1 MSTSLTSVNDK
12 IINTL
17 EIVFNSVDDSNTFQF
32 AVDNLQSLIVDHA
45 DNDKSLGFIFQ
56 QINTHLLNLKSNA
69 KHTVISLIPFII
81 RTNPPKIEK
90 FIDKIIILFENA
102 ICDDN
107 SKVFPIISKNF
118 GDVARLLA
126 INENSDVFNAMKN
139 FCFSK
144 IKGNSKSQ
152 QIIGALCLT
161 ALIENSSSMIAQKE
175 NLKSIW
181 EIIIINI
188 TNKSYYAKLELLN
201 CLISLI
207 FISEDKFKP
216 YASMTLYKIFDYI
229 TDEDWLKRK
238 LSLNIVYTLIYYCS
252 DEIAALKGY
261 IKKFLKE
268 RSNDDNS
275 EVRDVCL
282 QTIKLLDS
290 GSSHALSPHYDS
302 GFYSDRSSMSNTS
315 IKAKPKHKKTS
326 SMTQMRKVDVTKA
339 MRNYNSVTHAN
350 KEKKI
355 ETIRENIEN
364 RARTPS
370 VQKKKRE
377 FIAER
382 CSSAMGGRKNY
393 NLLNR
398 SGNKAKENN
407 KNSMMN
413 YNTNPL
419 NDTFQKRIMIIKNRK
434 KNPSTLSAKKAKVNK
449 SLSVNNS
456 VNTKKISFALQND
469 TAKQSPMKTINV
481 NKNEPKSETK
491 IEEQPIIQTEIKT
504 PVKEEEKT
512 EEQTNE
518 ISSKIKE
525 IEGEMEKLLKRNKAK
540 EEIKKCIK
548 MKNYE
553 GAFKLAIEINSI
565 SKVTSTIRHF
575 IINCSGEDNNVIFS
589 YEILKSVLAFVT
601 SELFFIT
608 ELNTVCIFI
617 REKIVD
623 KKIRFDSIAF
633 NKEVYNTFNK
643 LLIKKDKLILS
654 KREIDNITA
663 IVKYFSISN
672 K

>member
-1 MSTSLTSVNDK
+1 MSSSLTSVNDK

-32 AVDNLQSLIVDHA
+32 AVDNLQSLIVDNA
-45 DNDKSLGFIFQ
+45 DNDKSLSFIFQ
-56 QINTHLLNLKSNA
+56 QINNHLLNLKSNA
-69 KHTVISLIPFII
+69 KHTVVSLIPFVI

-118 GDVARLLA
+118 GDVARLLI

-139 FCFSK
+139 FCFSN
-144 IKGNSKSQ
+144 IKGNAKSH

-161 ALIENSSSMIAQKE
+161 ALIENSSAMIAQKE
-175 NLKSIW
+175 ILKSIW

-238 LSLNIVYTLIYYCS
+238 LSLNIVYTLIHYSS

-290 GSSHALSPHYDS
+290 GSSHALSPRYDS

-326 SMTQMRKVDVTKA
+326 SMTQMRKVDVNKA

-350 KEKKI
+350 KKI

-434 KNPSTLSAKKAKVNK
+434 KNSNTLSATKAKVNK

-456 VNTKKISFALQND
+456 VNTKKISFALD

-491 IEEQPIIQTEIKT
+491 IEEQQITQTETKT
-504 PVKEEEKT
+504 PVKEEEKK

-525 IEGEMEKLLKRNKAK
+525 IQGEIEKLLKRSKTK

-589 YEILKSVLAFVT
+589 YEILKSLLTFIT

-617 REKIVD
+617 KEKIVD

-643 LLIKKDKLILS
+643 LLIKKDKLLLS